1 MSRTS
6 RRAAARKRMQTLL
19 IATVAIVTIL
29 LLLVLAHL
37 GEDKPPIPDD
47 SVSGSTSSQTSD
59 TDGTNLTSK
68 SDTDGTENS
77 SQTSK
82 TDKTDSKTDTDES
95 STSSTTNEG
104 SGNTSD
110 RTESHQEGSFSEPF
124 DFSAW
129 NLILL
134 NPDNPLP
141 EDFKVQLKTI
151 TLNGKSRQ
159 VDARCADA
167 FVEMVTAAKNDGIT
181 LYLRSTYR
189 GIQLQTDS
197 FNAKVQEYIR
207 KGYSKEEAT
216 AKTATIIAVPGTSE
230 HHSGL
235 AADITTPSYDRL
247 DSGFENTDAFRWL
260 REHCAEY
267 GFILRYPSDKK
278 EITKIIYE
286 PWHYRYV
293 GKQAAQIIMSEGIC
307 YEEFVERYGNT
318 DQ

>member
-1 MSRTS
+1 
-6 RRAAARKRMQTLL
+6 MQTLL
-19 IATVAIVTIL
+19 IATVAIVITIL

-77 SQTSK
+77 SQASK

-110 RTESHQEGSFSEPF
+110 RTESHSGGSFSEPF

-267 GFILRYPSDKK
+267 GFILRYPSDKT